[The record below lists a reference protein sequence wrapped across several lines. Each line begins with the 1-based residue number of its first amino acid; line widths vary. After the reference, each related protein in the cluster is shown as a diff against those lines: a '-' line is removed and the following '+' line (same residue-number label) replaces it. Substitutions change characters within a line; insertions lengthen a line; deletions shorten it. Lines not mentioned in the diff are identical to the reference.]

1 MARSECKQRT
11 LGLWVLD
18 FARKEGKGKG
28 MGGRT
33 CRMLV
38 AGEPLV
44 EELPNWKGGAPLPAV
59 AARKR
64 RPRERERERERE
76 RSGGRSVEAKEKR
89 KVRPR

>member
-1 MARSECKQRT
+1 M
-11 LGLWVLD
+11 LD

-59 AARKR
+59 ASRNR
-64 RPRERERERERE
+64 RPREREREREEWGKECRGERE
-76 RSGGRSVEAKEKR
+76 TESET
-89 KVRPR
+89 PLMQ